1 MVLAT
6 TETKTTE
13 TEPLTADDLLRL
25 YSEGVRGELIQGA
38 LCETMPSSGEHGEIV
53 VKLVTAMAQIV
64 KPGRLGRLS
73 ASDAGVL
80 LEREPDTVR
89 EPDIA
94 FFSVEKIPPGVR
106 VRGYYEVVPDIVV
119 EVASPSDSAREVNDK
134 ARMWLSYGVGLVWA
148 VYPDT
153 RRVDVH
159 PQVGSRQALTD
170 GDTLDGGDVL
180 PGFAYGV
187 TDVFEAV

>member
-6 TETKTTE
+6 TEMKL
-13 TEPLTADDLLRL
+13 LTADDLLRL
-25 YSEGVRGELIQGA
+25 YSKGVRGELIRGV
-38 LCETMPSSGEHGEIV
+38 LCETMSTGGEHAEIV
-53 VKLVTAMAQIV
+53 VELSAELRNFV
-64 KPGRLGRLS
+64 KPRRLGRVA

-94 FFSVEKIPPGVR
+94 FFSVDKIPRGAR
-106 VRGYYEVVPDIVV
+106 VRGYYEVAPDIVV

-134 ARMWLSYGVGLVWA
+134 ARMWLSYGVRLVWA
-148 VYPDT
+148 VYPDA

-159 PQVGSRQALTD
+159 QQSGAMRTLTD
-170 GDTLDGGDVL
+170 GDTLDGGDAL

-187 TDVFEAV
+187 TDVFDAV

>member
-13 TEPLTADDLLRL
+13 TKLVTADDLLRL
-25 YSEGVRGELIQGA
+25 YGEGVRGELIQGV
-38 LCETMPSSGEHGEIV
+38 LCETMSTGGEHGEIV
-53 VKLVTAMAQIV
+53 VELSAELRNFA
-64 KPGRLGRLS
+64 KPRGLGRVA

-94 FFSVEKIPPGVR
+94 FFSVEKIARGVR

-119 EVASPSDSAREVNDK
+119 EVASPSDSTREVNDK
-134 ARMWLSYGVGLVWA
+134 ARMWLSYGVRLVWV
-148 VYPDT
+148 VYPDA

-159 PQVGSRQALTD
+159 PQAGSMRTLTD

-180 PGFAYGV
+180 PGFAYAV
-187 TDVFEAV
+187 ADVFDAV

>member
-6 TETKTTE
+6 TGAKTTE
-13 TEPLTADDLLRL
+13 TTLLTAEDLLRL
-25 YSEGVRGELIQGA
+25 YSEGVRGELVRGV
-38 LCETMPSSGEHGEIV
+38 LCETMPTGGEHSEIV
-53 VKLVTAMAQIV
+53 ANLVIEMGQVIKAN
-64 KPGRLGRLS
+64 GLGRIS

-94 FFSVEKIPPGVR
+94 FFSVEKIARGVR

-134 ARMWLSYGVGLVWA
+134 ARMWLSYGVRLVWV
-148 VYPDT
+148 VYPDA

-159 PQVGSRQALTD
+159 PQSGAMQTLTD

-180 PGFAYGV
+180 PGFAYAV
-187 TDVFEAV
+187 ADVFDAV